1 MIETKTS
8 KVKEIKRFSDSVDD
22 YGNYSFSVSFE
33 NGDAGYLKGKDK
45 DHPYFIAGQEVPYT
59 IEEIEK
65 KDKSGTYFKIKK
77 PAKEWT
83 GGGGGAKWQPKT
95 PLEYKSDMISCFMR
109 YAVDILIAQSGEVTE
124 KSLKDLVYPM
134 VKVAYPM
141 IDKIYGDKK

>member
-22 YGNYSFSVSFE
+22 YGNYSFAITFD

-65 KDKSGTYFKIKK
+65 KDKYGTYFKIKK
-77 PAKEWT
+77 PAKEWA
-83 GGGGGAKWQPKT
+83 GGGGAKWQPKGAR
-95 PLEYKSDMISCFMR
+95 EYKAELVGR
-109 YAVDILIAQSGEVTE
+109 ALKYAYDAVSLLEEE
-124 KSLKDLVYPM
+124 KSATKIKSYFQAFIKM
-134 VKVAYPM
+134 GHAE
-141 IDKIYGDKK
+141 IDKLFPNV